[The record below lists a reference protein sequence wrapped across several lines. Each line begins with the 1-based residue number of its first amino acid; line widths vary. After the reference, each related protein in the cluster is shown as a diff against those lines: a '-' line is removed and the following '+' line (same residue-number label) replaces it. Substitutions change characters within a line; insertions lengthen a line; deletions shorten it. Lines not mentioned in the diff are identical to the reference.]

1 MSQNP
6 FMSVEE
12 NEVPSSTNPFMG
24 ITLEDSDFEQT
35 QEFFPEINIPEGAF
49 AGYVP
54 GKADLA
60 QDLEL
65 RARTVAETFPDTL
78 SAVEL
83 SNKTGI
89 PVSTVL
95 ENHKEISKSYDAVQN
110 GPTRRAALEKMI
122 RDEPITGRW
131 LVQQGAAMVAGL
143 GDQLPEIGVFEN
155 LSQEMQEAT
164 RIGQL
169 QIEQTD
175 LLNKV
180 FWQNNPDPA
189 DLQRIEQINWELS
202 VNQAYRQDESFLM
215 GAYRSSFATFF
226 PQVAEGAYRSVLGGA
241 QAGAAAGVATSAFG
255 PVSGV
260 SAGSAFAAGA
270 GAAGIRYAFE
280 M

>member
-131 LVQQGAAMVAGL
+131 L
-143 GDQLPEIGVFEN
+143 DRK
-155 LSQEMQEAT
+155 ST
-164 RIGQL
+164 R
-169 QIEQTD
+169 
-175 LLNKV
+175 LNSSH
-180 FWQNNPDPA
+180 P
-189 DLQRIEQINWELS
+189 S
-202 VNQAYRQDESFLM
+202 
-215 GAYRSSFATFF
+215 RSRMPS
-226 PQVAEGAYRSVLGGA
+226 
-241 QAGAAAGVATSAFG
+241 SA
-255 PVSGV
+255 
-260 SAGSAFAAGA
+260 
-270 GAAGIRYAFE
+270 
-280 M
+280 